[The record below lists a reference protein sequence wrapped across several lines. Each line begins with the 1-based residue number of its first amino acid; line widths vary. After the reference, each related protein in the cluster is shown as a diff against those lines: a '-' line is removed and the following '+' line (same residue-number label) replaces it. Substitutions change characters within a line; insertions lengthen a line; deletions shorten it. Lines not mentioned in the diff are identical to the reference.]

1 MPFRSLGP
9 QKRDF
14 SEKTIEDFRLGAISP
29 RQGRPYPGEI
39 PGDGLPALPGT
50 YRPQAFSGKQII
62 EKIDSF
68 SRKSPFWGLGQ
79 QNYINGN

>member
-1 MPFRSLGP
+1 MCLFYVKWPKNHFLLMPFRSLGP

-62 EKIDSF
+62 EK
-68 SRKSPFWGLGQ
+68 
-79 QNYINGN
+79 NV